1 MENKQVDPI
10 QKGLQEMFLPEDI
23 EWRVQQGGVT
33 QHGKPWIMAIPYID
47 SRAVQNRL
55 DDVVGFGNWRNEFVE
70 VKDGMLCGL
79 SILINGNWI
88 TKWDGAPENKA
99 HPVKGVVSDS
109 TKRAAVQWGIGRY
122 LYQLDEVFADCY
134 QIENRRDAIGNYHYH
149 KPKQGQ
155 QGVPMHVN
163 WTTPSLPT
171 WAMPHKDLSPFL
183 DPMKDAETMQE
194 LADAFSMAYKYSKAQ
209 GDNDMEEQ
217 FINCKNS
224 NKERIQKSLGETA
237 NKQFEA
243 IKLIINTQIKM
254 FKELPT
260 KSTVDNNF
268 ELAKKSLAEECKGK
282 IFKHED
288 AFALLEAGYNT
299 RIKQLNTKK

>member
-10 QKGLQEMFLPEDI
+10 QKALQEMFEPEDI
-23 EWRVQQGGVT
+23 EWRVQQGGVSANN
-33 QHGKPWIMAIPYID
+33 KPWIMSIPYIT
-47 SRAVQNRL
+47 SRAVQKRL
-55 DDVVGFGNWRNEFVE
+55 DDVMGFGNWKNEFKE
-70 VKDGMLCGL
+70 VYGGMLCGL
-79 SILINGNWI
+79 SLLINDNWI
-88 TKWDGAPENKA
+88 TKWDGAPINDS
-99 HPVKGVVSDS
+99 HPVKGVISDA
-109 TKRAAVQWGIGRY
+109 TKRAAIQWGIGRY
-122 LYQLDEVFADCY
+122 LYQLDVVFAEC
-134 QIENRRDAIGNYHYH
+134 ELVESRRAAYANYHPVKEGKVTKWH
-149 KPKQGQ
+149 I
-155 QGVPMHVN
+155 N
-163 WTTPSLPT
+163 WKTPPLPT